1 LISKCNKNINISAR
15 VQITLLIFF
24 TTCQLS
30 GEYNLYNFC
39 RVYKAAALTALLLTS
54 FDLSAESKLAL
65 EEAIDIAVRGDPW
78 SAQSIQLQKALLD
91 ESIAV
96 GSLPDP
102 RITLGAA
109 NLPTDTFDTGQEGMT
124 QATIG
129 LSQRFP
135 RGDSR
140 SLSRD
145 KKKELAESQSFQR
158 ENRRELVARSVTY
171 LWLDLWKAQES
182 VRLIENNRGLFEQL
196 ADVAEAGYASTMNG
210 SRQQDIIRASL
221 ELTRL
226 DDRLT
231 VLHSQMETAREELGE
246 WVGTAMYRL
255 QVSERIPSNLLAEL
269 VDIPSS
275 ANSSSAITHPSIRA
289 TDQLIDARSIDVRLA
304 RQTYKPEWT
313 VSAQYGFR
321 DQAPNGRDRAD
332 LFSIGIGFDLPIFT
346 GNRQDRTV
354 SAAIARVEA
363 AKSDRMLQVRRIK
376 AAAHAATVR
385 INRLDDRIELY
396 QHTLLPQSA
405 EQASAALSAY
415 NNDDGD
421 FAEAVRA
428 RIAELNAQ
436 VELIQMTAERA
447 KNLASFRYLTAGASG
462 SPSFSLKNSQ
472 E

>member
-1 LISKCNKNINISAR
+1 MINFIHIYKKSIIS
-15 VQITLLIFF
+15 T
-24 TTCQLS
+24 
-30 GEYNLYNFC
+30 
-39 RVYKAAALTALLLTS
+39 LLLTS
-54 FDLSAESKLAL
+54 LGVSAEPKLTL
-65 EEAIDIAVRGDPW
+65 EDAIDIAIQGDPW

-91 ESIAV
+91 ESVAAAA
-96 GSLPDP
+96 LPDP

-109 NLPTDTFDTGQEGMT
+109 NLPTDTFNIGQEGMT

-140 SLSRD
+140 YLARD
-145 KKKELAESQSFQR
+145 KKKELAESQSFER
-158 ENRRELVARSVTY
+158 ENRQELVIRSVTD
-171 LWLDLWKAQES
+171 LWLELWKTQES
-182 VRLIENNRGLFEQL
+182 VRLIESNRGLFEQL
-196 ADVAEAGYASTMNG
+196 ADVAEAGYTSTMNG

-226 DDRLT
+226 DDRIT
-231 VLHSQMETAREELGE
+231 VLHSQVETAQADLGE
-246 WVGTAMYRL
+246 WVGTDTFSLR
-255 QVSERIPSNLLAEL
+255 VSERIPQHLLARLPSTAFDFSENSL
-269 VDIPSS
+269 VNHS
-275 ANSSSAITHPSIRA
+275 SIRA
-289 TDQLIDARSIDVRLA
+289 TDQLIDAGAIDIELA
-304 RQTYKPEWT
+304 RQAYEPEWT

-321 DQAPNGRDRAD
+321 DRAPNGQGRAD
-332 LFSIGIGFDLPIFT
+332 LFSVGIGFDLPIFT

-376 AAAHAATVR
+376 AEARAAAAR
-385 INRLDDRIELY
+385 IRRLDDRIRLY
-396 QHTLLPQSA
+396 EQSLLPQTR
-405 EQASAALSAY
+405 EQANAALSAY

>member
-1 LISKCNKNINISAR
+1 LN
-15 VQITLLIFF
+15 VFF
-24 TTCQLS
+24 
-30 GEYNLYNFC
+30 
-39 RVYKAAALTALLLTS
+39 RVYKSVVIGGLFLTS
-54 FDLSAESKLAL
+54 LGISAEPKLAL
-65 EEAIDIAVRGDPW
+65 EDAINLAIQGDPW
-78 SAQSIQLQKALLD
+78 SVQSIHLQRALLD
-91 ESIAV
+91 ESVAA
-96 GSLPDP
+96 GALPDP

-140 SLSRD
+140 SLARD

-158 ENRRELVARSVTY
+158 QNRQELVVRSVTY
-171 LWLDLWKAQES
+171 LWLELWKAQES
-182 VRLIENNRGLFEQL
+182 IRLIDNNRGLFEQL
-196 ADVAEAGYASTMNG
+196 ADVAEAGYTSTMTG

-231 VLHSQMETAREELGE
+231 ALHSQMETAQEELGE
-246 WVGTAMYRL
+246 WVGTGTFRL
-255 QVSERIPSNLLAEL
+255 RVSERIPSNLLSTL
-269 VDIPSS
+269 VDVPSYT
-275 ANSSSAITHPSIRA
+275 NGNSAITHSSIRA
-289 TDQLIDARSIDVRLA
+289 TDQLIDAGSIDVELA
-304 RQTYKPEWT
+304 RQAYKPEWT
-313 VSAQYGFR
+313 VSAQYGYR
-321 DQAPNGRDRAD
+321 AQAPNGQDRAD

-363 AKSDRMLQVRRIK
+363 AKSDRMLQVRRITAEAR
-376 AAAHAATVR
+376 AAAARTK
-385 INRLDDRIELY
+385 RLDDRIKLY
-396 QHTLLPQSA
+396 QQTLLPQIA
-405 EQASAALSAY
+405 EQANAALSAY

-436 VELIQMTAERA
+436 VDFIQISAERA
-447 KNLASFRYLTAGASG
+447 KNLATFRYLTAGTSD

-472 E
+472 D

>member
-1 LISKCNKNINISAR
+1 MSYISRIYRTA
-15 VQITLLIFF
+15 VV
-24 TTCQLS
+24 
-30 GEYNLYNFC
+30 G
-39 RVYKAAALTALLLTS
+39 ALLLTS
-54 FDLSAESKLAL
+54 FGLSAEPRLAL

-91 ESIAV
+91 ESVAAAA
-96 GSLPDP
+96 LPDP

-109 NLPTDTFDTGQEGMT
+109 NLPTDTFDTRQEGMT
-124 QATIG
+124 QAIIA

-140 SLSRD
+140 YLARD

-158 ENRRELVARSVTY
+158 ENRQELVIRSVTD
-171 LWLDLWKAQES
+171 LWLELWKTQES
-182 VRLIENNRGLFEQL
+182 VRLIESNRGLFEQL
-196 ADVAEAGYASTMNG
+196 ADVAEAGYTSTMNG

-231 VLHSQMETAREELGE
+231 ALHSRMETAQEELGE
-246 WVGTAMYRL
+246 WIGTDTFRL
-255 QVSERIPSNLLAEL
+255 RVSERIPPNLLARL
-269 VDIPSS
+269 PSTAFDVS
-275 ANSSSAITHPSIRA
+275 DTALISHSSIRA
-289 TDQLIDARSIDVRLA
+289 TDQLIDAGAIDIELA
-304 RQTYKPEWT
+304 RQAYKPEWT
-313 VSAQYGFR
+313 VSAQYGYR
-321 DQAPNGRDRAD
+321 EKAPNGQDRAD
-332 LFSIGIGFDLPIFT
+332 LFSVGIGFDLPIFT

-376 AAAHAATVR
+376 AEARAAAAR
-385 INRLDDRIELY
+385 IRRLDDRIRLY
-396 QHTLLPQSA
+396 EQSLLPQTR
-405 EQASAALSAY
+405 EQANAALSAY

-447 KNLASFRYLTAGASG
+447 KNLASLRYLTAGASG

>member
-1 LISKCNKNINISAR
+1 MNDF
-15 VQITLLIFF
+15 V
-24 TTCQLS
+24 
-30 GEYNLYNFC
+30 
-39 RVYKAAALTALLLTS
+39 RVYKAVVIGALLLTS
-54 FDLSAESKLAL
+54 LGLSAEPTLAL
-65 EEAIDIAVRGDPW
+65 EDAIDIAIRGDPW
-78 SAQSIQLQKALLD
+78 SAQSIYLQRALLD
-91 ESIAV
+91 ESVAA
-96 GSLPDP
+96 GALPDP

-140 SLSRD
+140 SLARD
-145 KKKELAESQSFQR
+145 RKKELAESQSFQR
-158 ENRRELVARSVTY
+158 ENRQELVVRSVTY
-171 LWLDLWKAQES
+171 LWLELWKAQES
-182 VRLIENNRGLFEQL
+182 IRLIDSNRGLFEQL
-196 ADVAEAGYASTMNG
+196 ADVAEAGYTSTVTG

-231 VLHSQMETAREELGE
+231 GLHSQLETAQEELGE
-246 WVGTAMYRL
+246 WVGTDTFRL
-255 QVSERIPSNLLAEL
+255 RVSERIPSNLLAKL
-269 VDIPSS
+269 TNTPSDTS
-275 ANSSSAITHPSIRA
+275 DNSVITHSSIRA
-289 TDQLIDARSIDVRLA
+289 TDQLIDAGSIDVELA
-304 RQTYKPEWT
+304 RQAYKPEWT
-313 VSAQYGFR
+313 VSAQYGYR
-321 DQAPNGRDRAD
+321 DQAPNGQDRAD

-376 AAAHAATVR
+376 ADARAAAAR
-385 INRLDDRIELY
+385 IKRLDERIMLY
-396 QHTLLPQSA
+396 RQTLLPQMG
-405 EQASAALSAY
+405 EQANAALSAY

-428 RIAELNAQ
+428 RIAELNAH
-436 VELIQMTAERA
+436 VDFIQMTAERA
-447 KNLASFRYLTAGASG
+447 KNLATFRYLTAGTSG

-472 E
+472 D

>member
-1 LISKCNKNINISAR
+1 LINFIHIYKKSIIS
-15 VQITLLIFF
+15 T
-24 TTCQLS
+24 
-30 GEYNLYNFC
+30 
-39 RVYKAAALTALLLTS
+39 LLLTS
-54 FDLSAESKLAL
+54 LGVSAEPKLTL
-65 EEAIDIAVRGDPW
+65 EDAIDIAIQGDPW

-91 ESIAV
+91 ESVAAAA
-96 GSLPDP
+96 LPDP

-109 NLPTDTFDTGQEGMT
+109 NLPTDTFNIGQEGMT

-140 SLSRD
+140 YLARD
-145 KKKELAESQSFQR
+145 KKKELAESQSFER
-158 ENRRELVARSVTY
+158 ENRQELVIRSVTD
-171 LWLDLWKAQES
+171 LWLELWKTQES
-182 VRLIENNRGLFEQL
+182 VRLIESNRGLFEQL
-196 ADVAEAGYASTMNG
+196 ADVAEAGYTSTMNG

-226 DDRLT
+226 DDRIT
-231 VLHSQMETAREELGE
+231 VLHSQVETAQADLGE
-246 WVGTAMYRL
+246 WVGTDTFSLR
-255 QVSERIPSNLLAEL
+255 VSERIPQHLLARLPSTAFDFSENSL
-269 VDIPSS
+269 VNHS
-275 ANSSSAITHPSIRA
+275 SIRA
-289 TDQLIDARSIDVRLA
+289 TDQLIDAGAIDIELA
-304 RQTYKPEWT
+304 RQAYEPEWT

-321 DQAPNGRDRAD
+321 DRAPNGQGRAD
-332 LFSIGIGFDLPIFT
+332 LFSVGIGFDLPIFT

-376 AAAHAATVR
+376 AEARAAAAR
-385 INRLDDRIELY
+385 IRRLDDRIRLY
-396 QHTLLPQSA
+396 EQSLLPQTR
-405 EQASAALSAY
+405 EQANAALSAY

>member
-1 LISKCNKNINISAR
+1 MNN
-15 VQITLLIFF
+15 LLHVYKTAIIGALFF
-24 TTCQLS
+24 TSL
-30 GEYNLYNFC
+30 G
-39 RVYKAAALTALLLTS
+39 
-54 FDLSAESKLAL
+54 LSAEPRLAL

-91 ESIAV
+91 ESVAAAA
-96 GSLPDP
+96 LPDP
-102 RITLGAA
+102 RITLSAA
-109 NLPTDTFDTGQEGMT
+109 NLPTDTFDTRQEGMT

-140 SLSRD
+140 YLARD

-158 ENRRELVARSVTY
+158 ENRQELVIRSVTY
-171 LWLDLWKAQES
+171 LWLELWKTQES
-182 VRLIENNRGLFEQL
+182 VRLIESNRGLFEQL
-196 ADVAEAGYASTMNG
+196 ADVAEAGYTSTMNG

-231 VLHSQMETAREELGE
+231 ALHSRMETAREELGE
-246 WVGTAMYRL
+246 WVGSDTFRL
-255 QVSERIPSNLLAEL
+255 RVSERIPPNLLARL
-269 VDIPSS
+269 PSTAFDFS
-275 ANSSSAITHPSIRA
+275 DNTLISHSSIRA
-289 TDQLIDARSIDVRLA
+289 TDQLIDAGAIDIELA
-304 RQTYKPEWT
+304 RQAYKPEWT

-321 DQAPNGRDRAD
+321 DRAPNGQDRAD
-332 LFSIGIGFDLPIFT
+332 LFSVGIGFDLPIFT

-354 SAAIARVEA
+354 SAAVARVEA

-376 AAAHAATVR
+376 AEARAAAAR
-385 INRLDDRIELY
+385 IKRLDDRIRLY
-396 QHTLLPQSA
+396 EQALLPQTA
-405 EQASAALSAY
+405 EQANAALSAY

-447 KNLASFRYLTAGASG
+447 KNLTSFRYLTAGASG
-462 SPSFSLKNSQ
+462 RPSFSLKNSQ